1 MSWPT
6 TASYTQPTI
15 EPHRVSQKF
24 SRLSKNRL
32 VRLQWNIFKDRVYSE
47 AFVDL
52 LSRVAP
58 RGKSLLN
65 RPKHSAHNGFFC
77 FASTCI
83 KLELLNFSLSRH
95 ALFTYLLHICTS
107 ISIMN
112 LAILPEQILCSM
124 MSVKIWYWKWILIR
138 GCHPIKN
145 HPITKDT

>member
-32 VRLQWNIFKDRVYSE
+32 VRLQWNIFKDRAYSE

-77 FASTCI
+77 FAS
-83 KLELLNFSLSRH
+83 SLSCWIFPSVDTH
-95 ALFTYLLHICTS
+95 FLHIYVHICNST
-107 ISIMN
+107 SIMN
-112 LAILPEQILCSM
+112 LAILPEQILSSM